1 MRQHT
6 PLDLTTDMEV
16 PVLLSISEPTLRLT
30 RRSLLISSASAAAL
44 LASPGSRFGSFALAA
59 QGSVATTG
67 VFFDA
72 AELHT
77 ISATFDEAEYDAMI
91 ATFRDTG
98 DKEWI
103 SATATID
110 GQTYEEVGIRLKG
123 NSSLMALRGSG
134 GFQAPDNGQN
144 AQPAGAGMTE
154 DIIGPSSPLSADE
167 PEGLPWLVR
176 LDKFVDDQNLNGLTE
191 FVIRSN
197 NSATALNEA
206 LALDLLA
213 AAGLASQA
221 AAYVSFSVNEST
233 PRLRIAIENPDDTWM
248 DAHFAADGLLFKS
261 ESDGN

>member
-1 MRQHT
+1 MSTHV
-6 PLDLTTDMEV
+6 DIE
-16 PVLLSISEPTLRLT
+16 
-30 RRSLLISSASAAAL
+30 SLE
-44 LASPGSRFGSFALAA
+44 ALAA
-59 QGSVATTG
+59 DQPISNGALVA
-67 VFFDA
+67 A
-72 AELHT
+72 HLESCEECREELG
-77 ISATFDEAEYDAMI
+77 IWDQDVYDAMI

-144 AQPAGAGMTE
+144 TQPAGAGMAE
-154 DIIGPSSPLSADE
+154 DIIGPSNPLSADE

-197 NSATALNEA
+197 NSATAINEA